1 MVMLKKILL
10 LLMLLSS
17 SHVLAVEFPIEIS
30 EYIDDVKIDAYIN
43 REDLNNT
50 SQWTPFESSPPLT
63 INQALTAILNDEN
76 AAIDFNNSTVVGI
89 ELKPVPR
96 HKSYWHY
103 LVKIKTVSEDKS
115 EPHFFVVLMDG
126 KVISAIREPD
136 SIK

>member
-1 MVMLKKILL
+1 MPNKLPAI
-10 LLMLLSS
+10 LMLLFSS
-17 SHVLAVEFPIEIS
+17 QVFAVEFPIEIS

-43 REDLNNT
+43 KEDLNKT

-63 INQALTAILNDEN
+63 INQALTAILNDEKSE
-76 AAIDFNNSTVVGI
+76 IDFSHAQVIGV

-103 LVKIKTVSEDKS
+103 LVKIKTVSEDS
-115 EPHFFVVLMDG
+115 TEPHFFIVLMDG
-126 KVISAIREPD
+126 KVISAIKEPD